1 MRSAWVCT
9 RNDVLGN
16 LAVLLAAVGVF
27 GTGTGWPDV
36 IVATIMAG
44 LALQGAWIVLRQSR
58 HELRISIARLMCG
71 GLRGPMDRVQSVSSS
86 KALVIRARTIEAL
99 AGGSPGQGA
108 PALSDRLR
116 FLRVVPDEA
125 DQECEDHAA
134 DRAAADVPD
143 PALDR
148 LSRDRADELADDA
161 AADRARDRVA
171 QCADRI
177 VLGRGACRAAADRAR
192 NDLNEKTGEIH
203 FAFPPCYAALPCGAP
218 HTTPWEPTY

>member
-1 MRSAWVCT
+1 
-9 RNDVLGN
+9 
-16 LAVLLAAVGVF
+16 
-27 GTGTGWPDV
+27 
-36 IVATIMAG
+36 
-44 LALQGAWIVLRQSR
+44 
-58 HELRISIARLMCG
+58 MCG

-161 AADRARDRVA
+161 AADCARNRVA

-203 FAFPPCYAALPCGAP
+203 FCTPLLRRVALRR
-218 HTTPWEPTY
+218 PTYYALGAHLLRLTMPASVVLGCPRSGRSKVTPAWRCQQEGVTRPAFVCKTVCKTRFHQEPL

>member
-1 MRSAWVCT
+1 
-9 RNDVLGN
+9 
-16 LAVLLAAVGVF
+16 
-27 GTGTGWPDV
+27 
-36 IVATIMAG
+36 
-44 LALQGAWIVLRQSR
+44 
-58 HELRISIARLMCG
+58 MCG

-108 PALSDRLR
+108 PALSHRLR

-161 AADRARDRVA
+161 AADRAR
-171 QCADRI
+171 
-177 VLGRGACRAAADRAR
+177 

-218 HTTPWEPTY
+218 HITPWEPTY

>member
-1 MRSAWVCT
+1 
-9 RNDVLGN
+9 
-16 LAVLLAAVGVF
+16 
-27 GTGTGWPDV
+27 
-36 IVATIMAG
+36 
-44 LALQGAWIVLRQSR
+44 
-58 HELRISIARLMCG
+58 MCG

-148 LSRDRADELADDA
+148 LS
-161 AADRARDRVA
+161 VPMSWP
-171 QCADRI
+171 
-177 VLGRGACRAAADRAR
+177 
-192 NDLNEKTGEIH
+192 TM
-203 FAFPPCYAALPCGAP
+203 PPPIAPAIALPSAP
-218 HTTPWEPTY
+218 TE

>member
-1 MRSAWVCT
+1 
-9 RNDVLGN
+9 
-16 LAVLLAAVGVF
+16 
-27 GTGTGWPDV
+27 
-36 IVATIMAG
+36 
-44 LALQGAWIVLRQSR
+44 
-58 HELRISIARLMCG
+58 MCG

-134 DRAAADVPD
+134 DRA
-143 PALDR
+143 
-148 LSRDRADELADDA
+148 
-161 AADRARDRVA
+161 RDRVA

-177 VLGRGACRAAADRAR
+177 VLGRGACRAAADRP
-192 NDLNEKTGEIH
+192 EMT
-203 FAFPPCYAALPCGAP
+203 
-218 HTTPWEPTY
+218 

>member
-1 MRSAWVCT
+1 
-9 RNDVLGN
+9 
-16 LAVLLAAVGVF
+16 
-27 GTGTGWPDV
+27 
-36 IVATIMAG
+36 
-44 LALQGAWIVLRQSR
+44 
-58 HELRISIARLMCG
+58 MCG

-203 FAFPPCYAALPCGAP
+203 FAFPPCYAALLTSFWRQKPAPERTPKWCSADNCERAEPCIIIFAS
-218 HTTPWEPTY
+218 